1 MKNRFVFLSI
11 VFAAA
16 VGLSGSAYAQAQSAE
31 NQHGDCARLEKKFD
45 SAKTDHVSAEKLK
58 SAREQ
63 RELGGSFCAKGE
75 VTKGEKALHLALEEI
90 GVIM

>member
-11 VFAAA
+11 VLAAA
-16 VGLSGSAYAQAQSAE
+16 VGLSGSVQAQSAE

-58 SAREQ
+58 NAREQ
-63 RELGGSFCAKGE
+63 RELGGSFCSKGE
-75 VTKGEKALHLALEEI
+75 VTKGEKALRLALEEI
-90 GVIM
+90 GVTM